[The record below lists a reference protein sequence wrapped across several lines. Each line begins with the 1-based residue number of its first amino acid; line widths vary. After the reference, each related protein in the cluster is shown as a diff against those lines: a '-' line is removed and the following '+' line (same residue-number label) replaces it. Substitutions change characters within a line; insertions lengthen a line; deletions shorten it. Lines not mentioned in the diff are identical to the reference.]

1 MTLVG
6 VTLGGRYTLERRIG
20 QGGSADVYR
29 ARDTRLDRIVSVKVL
44 NDERALD
51 GGFRDRLAK
60 EAKAAATLTHSGI
73 VRILDAGEAEIPVA
87 GGSTV
92 AHPFIVME
100 YVQGIELTKVI
111 AKGPLKVAEAL
122 RIAKEVADAL
132 AFAHQKRII
141 HRDITPGNIMI
152 TKSGGVKVL
161 DFGIAFTRPDT
172 DSDAT
177 QALDIVGTP
186 TYFSPEQASGNQ
198 GDERSDIYSLGVVLF
213 EMLTGRVPFPEAD
226 SVTVARAHLNDFA
239 PPPSQL
245 NPKVPLKVD
254 MIVER
259 ALSKSPAARYTT
271 AAAFASDLETAYHG
285 VTGMSIETSAPGFA
299 DFAEE
304 LAASPTARDVPDVL
318 TTPSETSPSPGS
330 TSTLAQIDAAN
341 SQTATPHQAD
351 DDFDAMFAPRA
362 TYSGGTSWSVEEISG
377 LGAKNSPQRRR
388 IFGGIAISLVT
399 ASVLA
404 LVAIWVINLAPANIF
419 PSSGV
424 EIPAVTN
431 LTYEQ
436 AATKLRAAEFEP
448 VQQDENSVTVA
459 KDKVIRTEP
468 AAGKKLE
475 AGQLVTVVVSL
486 GPKENAVPNV
496 IGMTLADGT
505 AQLTSV
511 NLVAGSVTEAY
522 HGSYPAG
529 TIISTDPVAGT
540 SLAEGKTV
548 NIVVANGKVDVP
560 DVRGLSLKDATAKL
574 SSPAF
579 MVPVVT
585 AADKSCKSDAA
596 LTVGAQSVLGEAP
609 LGTSVTIY
617 YCAG

>member
-1 MTLVG
+1 MTLAG

-29 ARDTRLDRIVSVKVL
+29 ARDTRLDRVVSVKVL

-51 GGFRDRLAK
+51 GGFRDKLAT

-73 VRILDAGEAEIPVA
+73 VRILDAGEAEVPVA
-87 GGSTV
+87 GGSAV

-132 AFAHQKRII
+132 AFAHKKRII

-161 DFGIAFTRPDT
+161 DFGIAVTRAEG

-186 TYFSPEQASGNQ
+186 AYFSPEQASGNQ

-213 EMLTGRVPFPEAD
+213 EMLTGRVPFPDAD
-226 SVTVARAHLNDFA
+226 SVSVARAHLNDFA

-254 MIVER
+254 MVVER

-271 AAAFASDLETAYHG
+271 AAAFASDLESAYLD
-285 VTGMSIETSAPGFA
+285 VTGASIETSAPEFSDLA
-299 DFAEE
+299 D
-304 LAASPTARDVPDVL
+304 ASVTPPPVPPVMPADQLGTSALGATA
-318 TTPSETSPSPGS
+318 S
-330 TSTLAQIDAAN
+330 TSASMTA
-341 SQTATPHQAD
+341 ATPHQAD

-362 TYSGGTSWSVEEISG
+362 TYSGGASWSVEEMSG

-404 LVAIWVINLAPANIF
+404 LVALWVINLAPANIF

-424 EIPAVTN
+424 EVPAVAN

-448 VQQDENSVTVA
+448 VQQDENSLTVA

-468 AAGKKLE
+468 AAGKTLE
-475 AGQLVTVVVSL
+475 AGQIITVVVSL
-486 GPKENAVPNV
+486 GPKESAVPNV
-496 IGMTLADGT
+496 VGMTLADGT
-505 AQLTSV
+505 AQLTSLK
-511 NLVAGSVTEAY
+511 LVAGSVSEAY

-585 AADKSCKSDAA
+585 AGDKSCKSDAA

>member
-1 MTLVG
+1 MTLAG

-20 QGGSADVYR
+20 QGGSSDVYR
-29 ARDTRLDRIVSVKVL
+29 ANDTRLNRIVSVKVL

-60 EAKAAATLTHSGI
+60 EATAAATLTHSGI

-87 GGSTV
+87 GGSPV
-92 AHPFIVME
+92 SHPFIVME

-141 HRDITPGNIMI
+141 HRDITPGNIMV

-161 DFGIAFTRPDT
+161 DFGIAFTRPDA

-186 TYFSPEQASGNQ
+186 AYFSPEQASGNQ

-213 EMLTGRVPFPEAD
+213 EMLTGRVPFPDAD
-226 SVTVARAHLNDFA
+226 SVSVARAHLTDFA

-254 MIVER
+254 MVVER
-259 ALSKSPAARYTT
+259 ALSKNPAARYTT
-271 AAAFASDLETAYHG
+271 AAAFASDLESAYLD
-285 VTGMSIETSAPGFA
+285 VTGISIETSAPGFA
-299 DFAEE
+299 DLAEAP
-304 LAASPTARDVPDVL
+304 AAPT
-318 TTPSETSPSPGS
+318 
-330 TSTLAQIDAAN
+330 TSTVAPL
-341 SQTATPHQAD
+341 QAD

-362 TYSGGTSWSVEEISG
+362 TYSGGTSWSVEEMSG

-388 IFGGIAISLVT
+388 IFGGIAISLIT

-404 LVAIWVINLAPANIF
+404 LVAIWVINLAPTNIF

-424 EIPAVTN
+424 EIPVVTN

-468 AAGKKLE
+468 TAGKKLE
-475 AGQLVTVVVSL
+475 AGQIVTVVVSL
-486 GPKENAVPNV
+486 GPKESAVPNV

-505 AQLTSV
+505 AQLASIM
-511 NLVAGSVTEAY
+511 LVVGSVTEAY

-529 TIISTDPVAGT
+529 TIIATDPVAGT

-560 DVRGLSLKDATAKL
+560 DVRGMSLKDATAKL

-585 AADKSCKSDAA
+585 AGEKGCKSDAA
-596 LTVGAQSVLGEAP
+596 LTVGSQSVLGEAP
-609 LGTSVTIY
+609 LGTTVTIY

>member
-1 MTLVG
+1 M
-6 VTLGGRYTLERRIG
+6 
-20 QGGSADVYR
+20 
-29 ARDTRLDRIVSVKVL
+29 
-44 NDERALD
+44 
-51 GGFRDRLAK
+51 
-60 EAKAAATLTHSGI
+60 
-73 VRILDAGEAEIPVA
+73 
-87 GGSTV
+87 
-92 AHPFIVME
+92 
-100 YVQGIELTKVI
+100 
-111 AKGPLKVAEAL
+111 
-122 RIAKEVADAL
+122 
-132 AFAHQKRII
+132 
-141 HRDITPGNIMI
+141 
-152 TKSGGVKVL
+152 
-161 DFGIAFTRPDT
+161 
-172 DSDAT
+172 
-177 QALDIVGTP
+177 
-186 TYFSPEQASGNQ
+186 
-198 GDERSDIYSLGVVLF
+198 
-213 EMLTGRVPFPEAD
+213 
-226 SVTVARAHLNDFA
+226 
-239 PPPSQL
+239 
-245 NPKVPLKVD
+245 
-254 MIVER
+254 
-259 ALSKSPAARYTT
+259 
-271 AAAFASDLETAYHG
+271 
-285 VTGMSIETSAPGFA
+285 
-299 DFAEE
+299 
-304 LAASPTARDVPDVL
+304 
-318 TTPSETSPSPGS
+318 
-330 TSTLAQIDAAN
+330 
-341 SQTATPHQAD
+341 
-351 DDFDAMFAPRA
+351 
-362 TYSGGTSWSVEEISG
+362 SG

-424 EIPAVTN
+424 AIPTVTN

-475 AGQLVTVVVSL
+475 AGQIVTVVVSL

-511 NLVAGSVTEAY
+511 QLVAGSVSEAY

-529 TIISTDPVAGT
+529 TIISTDPAAGA

-560 DVRGLSLKDATAKL
+560 DVRGMSLKDATAKL

-585 AADKSCKSDAA
+585 AGDKSCKSDAA

>member
-29 ARDTRLDRIVSVKVL
+29 AKDTRLDRTVSVKVL
-44 NDERALD
+44 NDERAHD
-51 GGFRDRLAK
+51 AAYRDRLAK
-60 EAKAAATLTHSGI
+60 EAKAAAALTHAGI
-73 VRILDAGEAEIPVA
+73 VRILDAGEADLPSA
-87 GGSTV
+87 GGVTV
-92 AHPFIVME
+92 AHTFIVME

-132 AFAHQKRII
+132 AFAHKKHII

-152 TKSGGVKVL
+152 TKSGNVKVL
-161 DFGIAFTRPDT
+161 DFGIAFSRPDNE
-172 DSDAT
+172 SDAT
-177 QALDIVGTP
+177 QALNIVGTP
-186 TYFSPEQASGNQ
+186 AYFSPEQASGSQ

-213 EMLTGRVPFPEAD
+213 EMLTGRVPFAATD
-226 SVTVARAHLNDFA
+226 AVNVARAHLNDFA

-254 MIVER
+254 MLVER
-259 ALSKSPAARYTT
+259 ALSKTPAARYTT
-271 AAAFASDLETAYHG
+271 AAALAADLEAAYLDVTG
-285 VTGMSIETSAPGFA
+285 VTIDTAAPAFG
-299 DFAEE
+299 
-304 LAASPTARDVPDVL
+304 DV
-318 TTPSETSPSPGS
+318 
-330 TSTLAQIDAAN
+330 TSTDVESSTQV
-341 SQTATPHQAD
+341 TPNVASKPVTQAPTMAE

-362 TYSGGTSWSVEEISG
+362 TYSGGSSWSVEEMSG

-399 ASVLA
+399 AAVLA
-404 LVAIWVINLAPANIF
+404 LVAIWVVNLAPANIF

-424 EIPAVTN
+424 EIPAVAN

-436 AATKLRAAEFEP
+436 AATKMRAAELEP
-448 VQQDENSVTVA
+448 VQQDENSLTIA

-468 AAGKKLE
+468 ASGTKLE
-475 AGQLVTVVVSL
+475 AGQIVTIIISL
-486 GPKENAVPNV
+486 GPKESPVPNV
-496 IGMTLADGT
+496 VGMTLADGT

-511 NLVAGSVTEAY
+511 KLVAGTVTEAY

-529 TIISTDPVAGT
+529 TIIATDPASGT
-540 SLAEGKTV
+540 SLKEGGAV

-574 SSPAF
+574 NSPQY

-585 AADKSCKSDAA
+585 AGDKSCKSDAA

>member
-29 ARDTRLDRIVSVKVL
+29 AKDTRLDRTVSVKVL
-44 NDERALD
+44 NDERAHD
-51 GGFRDRLAK
+51 AAYRDRLAK
-60 EAKAAATLTHSGI
+60 EAKAAAALTHAGI
-73 VRILDAGEAEIPVA
+73 VRILDAGEADLPSA
-87 GGSTV
+87 GGVTV
-92 AHPFIVME
+92 AHTFIVME

-132 AFAHQKRII
+132 AFAHKKHII

-152 TKSGGVKVL
+152 TKSGNVKVL
-161 DFGIAFTRPDT
+161 DFGIAFSRPDNE
-172 DSDAT
+172 SDAT
-177 QALDIVGTP
+177 QALNIVGTP
-186 TYFSPEQASGNQ
+186 AYFSPEQASGSQ

-213 EMLTGRVPFPEAD
+213 EMLTGRVPFAATD
-226 SVTVARAHLNDFA
+226 AVNVARAHLNDFA

-254 MIVER
+254 MLVER
-259 ALSKSPAARYTT
+259 ALSKTPAARYTT
-271 AAAFASDLETAYHG
+271 AAALAADLEAAYLDVTG
-285 VTGMSIETSAPGFA
+285 VTIDTAAPAFG
-299 DFAEE
+299 
-304 LAASPTARDVPDVL
+304 DV
-318 TTPSETSPSPGS
+318 
-330 TSTLAQIDAAN
+330 TSTDVESSTQV
-341 SQTATPHQAD
+341 TPNVASKPVTQAPTMAE

-362 TYSGGTSWSVEEISG
+362 TYSGGSSWSVEEMSG

-399 ASVLA
+399 AAVLA
-404 LVAIWVINLAPANIF
+404 LVAIWVVNLAPANIF

-424 EIPAVTN
+424 EIPAVAN

-436 AATKLRAAEFEP
+436 AATKMRAAELEP
-448 VQQDENSVTVA
+448 VQQDENSLTIA

-468 AAGKKLE
+468 ASGTKLE
-475 AGQLVTVVVSL
+475 AGQIVTIIISL
-486 GPKENAVPNV
+486 GPKESLVPNV
-496 IGMTLADGT
+496 VGMTLADGT

-511 NLVAGSVTEAY
+511 KLVAGTVTEAY

-529 TIISTDPVAGT
+529 TIIATDPASGT
-540 SLAEGKTV
+540 SLKEGGAV

-574 SSPAF
+574 NSPQY

-585 AADKSCKSDAA
+585 AGDKSCKSDAA

>member
-1 MTLVG
+1 MTLAG

-20 QGGSADVYR
+20 QGGSSDVYR
-29 ARDTRLDRIVSVKVL
+29 ANDTRLNRIVSVKVL

-60 EAKAAATLTHSGI
+60 EATAAATLTHSGI

-87 GGSTV
+87 GGSPV
-92 AHPFIVME
+92 SHPFIVME

-132 AFAHQKRII
+132 AFAHKKRII
-141 HRDITPGNIMI
+141 HRDITPGNIMV

-161 DFGIAFTRPDT
+161 DFGIAFTRPDA

-186 TYFSPEQASGNQ
+186 AYFSPEQASGNQ

-213 EMLTGRVPFPEAD
+213 EMLTGRVPFPDAD
-226 SVTVARAHLNDFA
+226 SVSVARAHLTDFA

-254 MIVER
+254 MVVER
-259 ALSKSPAARYTT
+259 ALSKNPAARYTT
-271 AAAFASDLETAYHG
+271 AAAFASDLESAYLD
-285 VTGMSIETSAPGFA
+285 VTGISIETSAPGFA
-299 DFAEE
+299 DLAEAP
-304 LAASPTARDVPDVL
+304 AAP
-318 TTPSETSPSPGS
+318 TPSTEAP
-330 TSTLAQIDAAN
+330 L
-341 SQTATPHQAD
+341 QAD

-362 TYSGGTSWSVEEISG
+362 TYSGGTSWSVEEMSG

-388 IFGGIAISLVT
+388 IFGGIAISLMT

-404 LVAIWVINLAPANIF
+404 LVAIWVINLAPTNIF

-424 EIPAVTN
+424 EIPVVTN

-468 AAGKKLE
+468 TAGKKLE
-475 AGQLVTVVVSL
+475 AGQIVTVVVSL
-486 GPKENAVPNV
+486 GPKESAVPNV

-505 AQLTSV
+505 AQLASIM
-511 NLVAGSVTEAY
+511 LVVGSVTEAY

-529 TIISTDPVAGT
+529 TIIATDPVAGT
-540 SLAEGKTV
+540 SLTEGKTV
-548 NIVVANGKVDVP
+548 NIVIANGKVDVP
-560 DVRGLSLKDATAKL
+560 DVRGMSLKDATAKL

-585 AADKSCKSDAA
+585 AGEKGCKSDAA
-596 LTVGAQSVLGEAP
+596 LTVGSQSVLGEAP
-609 LGTSVTIY
+609 LGTTVTIY

>member
-6 VTLGGRYTLERRIG
+6 VTLGGRYALERRIG

-29 ARDTRLDRIVSVKVL
+29 AKDTRLDRIVSVKVL

-51 GGFRDRLAK
+51 DGFRDRLAK

-73 VRILDAGEAEIPVA
+73 VRILDAGEAEIPVD
-87 GGSTV
+87 GGTSV

-122 RIAKEVADAL
+122 RIAKEAADAL
-132 AFAHQKRII
+132 SFAHTKRII
-141 HRDITPGNIMI
+141 HRDITPNNIMV

-161 DFGIAFTRPDT
+161 DFGIAFTRPEN

-177 QALDIVGTP
+177 QALDVVGTP
-186 TYFSPEQASGNQ
+186 AYFSPEQASGNQ

-213 EMLTGRVPFPEAD
+213 EMLTGRVPFPDDD
-226 SVTVARAHLNDFA
+226 SVSVARAHLSSFA
-239 PPPSQL
+239 PPPSQM

-254 MIVER
+254 MVVER

-271 AAAFASDLETAYHG
+271 AAAFADDLEAAYRE
-285 VTGMSIETSAPGFA
+285 VTGMSIETSAPGFDDAA
-299 DFAEE
+299 DA
-304 LAASPTARDVPDVL
+304 LVAPPVTPPAASPT
-318 TTPSETSPSPGS
+318 
-330 TSTLAQIDAAN
+330 
-341 SQTATPHQAD
+341 SQTAEPAFSAPATATTPRQAD
-351 DDFDAMFAPRA
+351 DDFDAMFAPQA
-362 TYSGGTSWSVEEISG
+362 TYSGGTSWSVEEMSG

-388 IFGGIAISLVT
+388 VFGGIAISLIT

-404 LVAIWVINLAPANIF
+404 VVALWVINLAPTDIF

-424 EIPAVTN
+424 EIPVVTN
-431 LTYEQ
+431 LTYDQ

-448 VQQDENSVTVA
+448 VQLDENSVTVA

-468 AAGKKLE
+468 ASGKKLE
-475 AGQLVTVVVSL
+475 AGQIVTVVVSL
-486 GPKENAVPNV
+486 GPKESAVPNIV
-496 IGMTLADGT
+496 GMTLADGT
-505 AQLTSV
+505 AQLASV
-511 NLVAGSVTEAY
+511 KLVAGSVTEAY

-529 TIISTDPVAGT
+529 TIISTDPAAGG
-540 SLAEGKTV
+540 SLVEGATV
-548 NIVVANGKVDVP
+548 SIVTANGKVDVP

-574 SSPAF
+574 SSPTY

-585 AADKSCKSDAA
+585 VGEKGCKSDAA